1 MFRVR
6 LSSRQLN
13 SAMLSANGPDEL
25 LYSLIELRPGDA
37 KRRFRKSIF
46 EDYFLRGPFGQCA
59 CAYCGTWNEKL
70 TIDHIVPKSKG
81 GPHFSR
87 WNTIP
92 ACRSCNISKQ
102 NLPVFEWWRP
112 QDFWTEEREEKLMA
126 WVYCNSFV
134 SAHTD
139 QKDLEEWCEKK
150 GLVLPVH
157 QRIAHEKGP
166 VWGLCCN
173 AA

>member
-1 MFRVR
+1 MPR
-6 LSSRQLN
+6 
-13 SAMLSANGPDEL
+13 ANGPDEL

-59 CAYCGTWNEKL
+59 CAYCGEWKEKL

-87 WNTIP
+87 WNMLP
-92 ACRSCNISKQ
+92 ACKSCNLRKG
-102 NLPVFEWWRP
+102 NLPMLEWWRVQP
-112 QDFWTEEREEKLMA
+112 FWTEKREEIVMA

-139 QKDLEEWCEKK
+139 QKELEAWCEKK
-150 GLVLPVH
+150 GIVLPMH
-157 QRIAHEKGP
+157 QTIEHEKAP
-166 VWGLCCN
+166 LWGLCCN